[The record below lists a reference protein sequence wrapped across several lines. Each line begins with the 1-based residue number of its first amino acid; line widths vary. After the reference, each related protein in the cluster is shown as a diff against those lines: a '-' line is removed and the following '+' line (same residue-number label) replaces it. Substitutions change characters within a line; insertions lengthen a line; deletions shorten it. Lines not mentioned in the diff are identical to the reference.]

1 MKIQRIAVFS
11 DVGKRDSQMM
21 KMLPEPFANL
31 AQQIGVLVGFQQTLG
46 NLNPPLLLDV
56 KFGHAYILVGKGG
69 AVNAK
74 PLFAAGAHSRVVGHI
89 GIIHYWV
96 ANIPPRRPRICGNA
110 GLGLRYN
117 RGAVQKTMTIP
128 DIFGVTQD
136 GRKPAPPD
144 LSRGIFGD
152 IGFSPA
158 GMHFAPAGIIL
169 SWSHGEVSVAT
180 VASPGTFKVKKG
192 GLFCTDIFG
201 KTKREHRENMGHIR
215 LACPVN
221 HALDRSNI
229 LRILPVLPAGLRLIT
244 VTDGEPVISGINEL
258 YLQVL
263 TRNKRLKAMMGLDLP
278 DDIVGD
284 GKQLLQDAIDALM
297 ESLIKQAM
305 DKAQENDG
313 NFRAAHKEIRAM
325 GMDIS
330 PE

>member
-1 MKIQRIAVFS
+1 MAICVIIATRS
-11 DVGKRDSQMM
+11 K
-21 KMLPEPFANL
+21 NL
-31 AQQIGVLVGFQQTLG
+31 
-46 NLNPPLLLDV
+46 
-56 KFGHAYILVGKGG
+56 
-69 AVNAK
+69 
-74 PLFAAGAHSRVVGHI
+74 
-89 GIIHYWV
+89 
-96 ANIPPRRPRICGNA
+96 
-110 GLGLRYN
+110 
-117 RGAVQKTMTIP
+117 TMTIP

-169 SWSHGEVSVAT
+169 SWSHGEVSVAA

-201 KTKREHRENMGHIR
+201 KKKREHWERMGHIR

-244 VTDGEPVISGINEL
+244 MTDGEPVISGINEL

-325 GMDIS
+325 GMDIN